1 LLALWGGHGIVERC
15 FNTIEEWEKVATSVK
30 GKAMPCGHYI
40 PEEAPDSLYDEL
52 MAFL

>member
-1 LLALWGGHGIVERC
+1 MAWLSGVSIRLKNG
-15 FNTIEEWEKVATSVK
+15 EKVATSVK